1 MRDNL
6 QHSTFNLPRGFVF
19 SQSSL
24 QDFVDCQRRFQL
36 RYIQQR
42 AWPAVEA
49 EPAMDNEL
57 FMQRGSQFHHM
68 AHQYWLGVPAEN
80 IASHVEGDE
89 ILSRWWGNFADLSGF
104 AKHSEGNEEK
114 NLTGLNYPEISLSA
128 PIGDLR
134 IMAKYDLLVIQTL
147 RVSTEDLEHDD
158 TSGNPKG
165 LDATIYDWKTSRKQ
179 PNREWLIHRLQT
191 RVYPYLLAQASAQLN
206 GGEHFKP
213 EQIEMIYWYT
223 DFPDQP
229 ARFPYSQPQFD
240 EDEAYLT
247 GLIAEIKSI
256 GEADAPLTEDERRCR
271 FCVYRSLC
279 IRGVEAGPLEEIE
292 GDFDADKGFDLELDF
307 DDIAEIEY

>member
-1 MRDNL
+1 MSIPNIF
-6 QHSTFNLPRGFVF
+6 QF

-24 QDFVDCQRRFQL
+24 QDYVDCQRRFQL

-42 AWPAVEA
+42 AWPALEA

-68 AHQYWLGVPAEN
+68 AHQYWLEVPAEN
-80 IASHVEGDE
+80 IASQVEDDE
-89 ILSRWWGNFADLSGF
+89 VLSRWWGNFTES
-104 AKHSEGNEEK
+104 K
-114 NLTGLNYPEISLSA
+114 NFGSFLKPKENTEDENLRSLKTLPEISLST
-128 PIGDLR
+128 PIGDFR
-134 IMAKYDLLVIQTL
+134 IMAKYDLLIIKTL
-147 RVSTEDLEHDD
+147 RVSKGSTEVQDNIED
-158 TSGNPKG
+158 PKG
-165 LDATIYDWKTSRKQ
+165 FLATIYDWKTSRKQ
-179 PNREWLIHRLQT
+179 PKREWLIHRMQT
-191 RVYPYLLAQASAQLN
+191 RVYPYLLAQAGAQLN
-206 GGEHFKP
+206 GGELFKP

-229 ARFPYSQPQFD
+229 ARFPYSQQQFD
-240 EDEAYLT
+240 EDDVYLT
-247 GLIAEIKSI
+247 GLITEIKSI

-279 IRGVEAGPLEEIE
+279 NRGVEAGPLEEIE